1 MGNKMTLDELINK
14 LEELKSIHG
23 DDCEVVMNDSSG
35 YEYDIDGVSIRT
47 STIGT
52 TIIVLG

>member
-1 MGNKMTLDELINK
+1 MNIIELINK